1 MTALLNPRWARC
13 LLPRA
18 VVVIGT
24 VSIAILFSTLGA
36 NGQGSQ
42 SSPQRN
48 VTLRPL
54 SGAFAE
60 ALGRPSYEAAGSDFA
75 LVAEAGGASR
85 RLAPNPLWLDFEAAI
100 ADTVVASWPKVF
112 GTTTLGALAGH
123 AVSWEI
129 LDCAF
134 DERRSWCGNVW
145 SKDMLMVPMV
155 LTPVVSVG
163 GAAMLAGS
171 DFWRSLGGTT
181 LGILGSGL
189 VYVLGFASDLPH
201 PAIVGLAGLTHAGI
215 TTLVVIR

>member
-1 MTALLNPRWARC
+1 MTASHNPRWARC

-24 VSIAILFSTLGA
+24 VSIAILYSTFGA
-36 NGQGSQ
+36 SGQRSP
-42 SSPQRN
+42 SSAKR
-48 VTLRPL
+48 TLALRPL
-54 SGAFAE
+54 SGTFAE
-60 ALGRPSYEAAGSDFA
+60 ALGRPSYEAAGTAFG
-75 LVAEAGGASR
+75 LLAEAGGAPR
-85 RLAPNPLWLDFEAAI
+85 RLAPNPLWLGFEAAI

-112 GTTTLGALAGH
+112 GTMTLGALAGH
-123 AVSWEI
+123 AVSWQI
-129 LDCAF
+129 VNCAF

-145 SKDMLMVPMV
+145 SKELLLVPMI

-163 GAAMLAGS
+163 GAAMWTGTG
-171 DFWRSLGGTT
+171 FWRSLGGTT

-189 VYVLGFASDLPH
+189 MYVLGFASDLPH